1 MWSGVVLYENGLSPE
16 HVEVITLERSCAT
29 QQQASPAS
37 ANVYHSVCAQQKQLQ
52 KAVNNNNSS
61 YAASQPPTWQPD
73 AISRIGFI
81 TASDIF
87 VCLLVCLFIA
97 FQSSAFLDLQKRS

>member
-37 ANVYHSVCAQQKQLQ
+37 ANVYHSVCAQQTQLQ
-52 KAVNNNNSS
+52 KAVNNNSIYS
-61 YAASQPPTWQPD
+61 PSQPPTWQPD
-73 AISRIGFI
+73 AIATRLSSIGFYY
-81 TASDIF
+81 
-87 VCLLVCLFIA
+87 C
-97 FQSSAFLDLQKRS
+97 